1 LLTVFTLE
9 KKEIKENKKMMKFEM
24 TYHASVERI
33 DRLTA
38 CIEYIGVG
46 EVVKEIEKDGAVER
60 LMDTGLLLV
69 VNPKTNTLITG
80 YAVTVKQVCGIY
92 NGQRV
97 PPALYKRVQ
106 TNAKKYAF
114 LYKM

>member
-1 LLTVFTLE
+1 
-9 KKEIKENKKMMKFEM
+9 MMKFEM
-24 TYHASVERI
+24 TYHAQVERI
-33 DRLTA
+33 DRLVA
-38 CIEYIGVG
+38 CIEHIGVG
-46 EVVKEIEKDGAVER
+46 EVVKEIQRDTTVER
-60 LMDTGLLLV
+60 LTNTGLLLV
-69 VNPKTNTLITG
+69 VNPNTNTLITG
-80 YAVTVKQVCGIY
+80 YAVTVKQICGIY